1 MREEIIAYK
10 EAHEY
15 PVIKTA
21 LSEGTQQR
29 INTSRYQTLTSSF
42 QFSVESNPE
51 VLWFC
56 FTSLCDW
63 SRKLALLCIGVHEF
77 SCNLVL
83 ISMSKFFNY
92 ELHEPAHQIAREIML
107 LLVNNL
113 HESQDGRNLG
123 SARARY
129 L

>member
-51 VLWFC
+51 VPWFC
-56 FTSLCDW
+56 FTSLCDR
-63 SRKLALLCIGVHEF
+63 SRKLALLSIGVHEF

-83 ISMSKFFNY
+83 ISMSKFFN
-92 ELHEPAHQIAREIML
+92 
-107 LLVNNL
+107 
-113 HESQDGRNLG
+113 
-123 SARARY
+123 
-129 L
+129 

>member
-56 FTSLCDW
+56 FTTLCDW
-63 SRKLALLCIGVHEF
+63 SRKLAPLCIGVHEF

-92 ELHEPAHQIAREIML
+92 ELHEP
-107 LLVNNL
+107 V
-113 HESQDGRNLG
+113 GRV
-123 SARARY
+123 
-129 L
+129 